1 MFKLTSRPFSRWN
14 KNCYACVCAC
24 AYACVPSE
32 NQALASRHAIINTIP
47 IPVILRVLKHLCL
60 GSLMSL
66 SLPRGFSFQF
76 SSHGMTKRLN
86 GLRRQRLTCTREQSA
101 HMREEPGWP
110 WRNFSLCLVKNLS
123 NTSSFSSLGL
133 LTFWDERFQI
143 MFTKEVARAIKP
155 ANDVFRKRPSRMV
168 WKVNVSVDCKP
179 FHLFVYI

>member
-60 GSLMSL
+60 SSLMSL

-86 GLRRQRLTCTREQSA
+86 GLRRQRLTCAREQSA

-110 WRNFSLCLVKNLS
+110 WSLIVYNIQRNPVELTGFNSTHRKGYQSKLLVVLS
-123 NTSSFSSLGL
+123 EGGRCNFWGL
-133 LTFWDERFQI
+133 
-143 MFTKEVARAIKP
+143 
-155 ANDVFRKRPSRMV
+155 
-168 WKVNVSVDCKP
+168 VDC
-179 FHLFVYI
+179 FIFYHSCFVLFCFWTRNYIYDTSVSCV